1 MKKEDELAEAVVAA
15 RVELDVALA
24 GGKRWPRAE
33 FLRLVE
39 AVLAYTR
46 ATTGRQMIHRG
57 VACAVSGLREYL
69 DVASKRVPGS
79 ALAEADRLEV
89 LVFSDYDPRFDGDE
103 PPGL

>member
-1 MKKEDELAEAVVAA
+1 MKVEDELAKAVIAA
-15 RVELDVALA
+15 RGELDLALA
-24 GGKRWPRAE
+24 GGRRWPRAE

-46 ATTGRQMIHRG
+46 ATAGKQMIHRG
-57 VACAVSGLREYL
+57 VACAVSGLREYVE
-69 DVASKRVPGS
+69 VASKRVPGS

-89 LVFSDYDPRFDGDE
+89 LLFSDYDPHFDGDE